1 MVSRPYKCPLCHS
14 AFRNESGM
22 KWHLAHRHE
31 IQAATDA
38 LGKDYEAKASA
49 LEKENSELKKRV
61 EQLMR
66 ELEKDEVELV
76 KEKEVKLEL
85 IKKIS
90 ELEARCQKYLTIIA
104 SRDILIKEK
113 LNIDMPLSHFE

>member
-22 KWHLAHRHE
+22 MWHLAHKHE
-31 IQAATDA
+31 IPAAQDA
-38 LGKDYEAKASA
+38 LGKKYEAKLSA
-49 LEKENSELKKRV
+49 IEEKNSELKKKV
-61 EQLMR
+61 EQLMW

-85 IKKIS
+85 YKKIS
-90 ELEARCQKYLTIIA
+90 ELEAHCQKYLMVIA
-104 SRDILIKEK
+104 SRDLLIKEK
-113 LNIDMPLSHFE
+113 LNMDMPTSYLE

>member
-31 IQAATDA
+31 IPAAIDA

-49 LEKENSELKKRV
+49 LEKENSELKKQV
-61 EQLMR
+61 EQLMW

-76 KEKEVKLEL
+76 KEKELKLQL
-85 IKKIS
+85 IKQIS
-90 ELEARCQKYLTIIA
+90 ELEARFQKAVMIIA
-104 SRDILIKEK
+104 IRDILIKEK
-113 LNIDMPLSHFE
+113 LNIDMPEPKFT

>member
-31 IQAATDA
+31 IPAATDA
-38 LGKDYEAKASA
+38 LGKEYGAKTAA
-49 LEKENSELKKRV
+49 LEEEISELKKQV
-61 EQLMR
+61 EQLMW

-76 KEKEVKLEL
+76 KEKEVKGEL

-90 ELEARCQKYLTIIA
+90 ELEARFQKALIYIA
-104 SRDILIKEK
+104 GRDALIKAK
-113 LNIDMPLSHFE
+113 LNIDMPEPNFA